1 MLIPHIVAVVA
12 ALCTCN
18 GELLAIQQYKLDIIN
33 VQTSAVL
40 FDYIVAKI
48 NDTVDEEKVF
58 TQSCDTKVNQTLKSC
73 DECLRNVCEQVP
85 EISRPDSEHSL
96 SPNPEMFPQMINI
109 PIPDIAK
116 LIKEIGKRVGH
127 EAARFG
133 KKIGKVLQK
142 LGGGVGRT
150 IRKVGGV
157 LTKVRGGI
165 KKIGSKVGSHVKR
178 LGKGVARVGNHI
190 GQGVGRIGKHIGK
203 SVGRISKNIVRGVG
217 TIGKNIGRRVGSI
230 GKNIGRGVGRIGK
243 NIGRGV
249 GRIGKNIAR
258 GVGRFGKNIGRG
270 VGRLGKKVGHGIKN
284 TGKKIWSGFK
294 KIFGKRSTRHLIA
307 KRCVHSCP
315 VCDVLD
321 TTKNTDEQIVRN
333 ICGSDFVSRQQQVF
347 DKVRGFEDTYNY
359 IVDQPVVTKV
369 EYDTSSLIVASGKM
383 AFKKSFVTFQTD
395 KIKKRFQLS
404 GIFEFSNIEDMAI
417 QISKDIL
424 AKMLYVQ

>member
-1 MLIPHIVAVVA
+1 
-12 ALCTCN
+12 
-18 GELLAIQQYKLDIIN
+18 
-33 VQTSAVL
+33 
-40 FDYIVAKI
+40 
-48 NDTVDEEKVF
+48 
-58 TQSCDTKVNQTLKSC
+58 
-73 DECLRNVCEQVP
+73 
-85 EISRPDSEHSL
+85 
-96 SPNPEMFPQMINI
+96 MFPQMINI

-116 LIKEIGKRVGH
+116 FIKKIGKRIGQ

-157 LTKVRGGI
+157 LKKVRGGI

-203 SVGRISKNIVRGVG
+203 GVGRISKNIVRGVG
-217 TIGKNIGRRVGSI
+217 TIGKSIVRGVGTI
-230 GKNIGRGVGRIGK
+230 GKSIGRGVGRIGK

-249 GRIGKNIAR
+249 GRIGKNIGR
-258 GVGRFGKNIGRG
+258 GVGRF
-270 VGRLGKKVGHGIKN
+270 GKKVGHGIKK

-294 KIFGKRSTRHLIA
+294 KLFGKRSTRHLIA

-321 TTKNTDEQIVRN
+321 TNKNTDEQIVRN
-333 ICGSDFVSRQQQVF
+333 ICGSDFVSRQQKVF
-347 DKVRGFEDTYNY
+347 DKVRGLEDTYNY

-369 EYDTSSLIVASGKM
+369 EYETSSLIVAGGKM

-417 QISKDIL
+417 KISKEIL
-424 AKMLYVQ
+424 AKML

>member
-1 MLIPHIVAVVA
+1 MCDTYNMLIPHIVAVVA

-48 NDTVDEEKVF
+48 NDTVDEEKNL

-73 DECLRNVCEQVP
+73 DECLRNGCEQVP
-85 EISRPDSEHSL
+85 EISRPDSEHL
-96 SPNPEMFPQMINI
+96 LRPNPEMFPLMINT

-157 LTKVRGGI
+157 LKKVRGGI

-217 TIGKNIGRRVGSI
+217 SIGKNIGRRVGSI

-243 NIGRGV
+243 NIGQGV

-294 KIFGKRSTRHLIA
+294 
-307 KRCVHSCP
+307 
-315 VCDVLD
+315 
-321 TTKNTDEQIVRN
+321 
-333 ICGSDFVSRQQQVF
+333 ICGSDFVSRQQHIF
-347 DKVRGFEDTYNY
+347 DKVGGLEDTYNY

-369 EYDTSSLIVASGKM
+369 EYETSSLIVAGGKM

-417 QISKDIL
+417 NISKEIL
-424 AKMLYVQ
+424 AKML

>member
-1 MLIPHIVAVVA
+1 MYLLPNHPISDTYNMLIPYLVAVVA

-18 GELLAIQQYKLDIIN
+18 GELLSIQQYKLDIIN
-33 VQTSAVL
+33 DQTSTVI
-40 FDYIVAKI
+40 FDYIVAEI
-48 NDTVDEEKVF
+48 NNTVDVEKVL
-58 TQSCDTKVNQTLKSC
+58 TQSCDNKVNQTLKSC
-73 DECLRNVCEQVP
+73 DECIKDICAQVP
-85 EISRPDSEHSL
+85 EISRPDSEHL
-96 SPNPEMFPQMINI
+96 LRPNPEMFPQMINI

-116 LIKEIGKRVGH
+116 FIKKIGKRIGQ

-157 LTKVRGGI
+157 LKKVRGGI

-203 SVGRISKNIVRGVG
+203 GVGRISKNIVRGVG
-217 TIGKNIGRRVGSI
+217 TIGKSIGRGVGRI

-249 GRIGKNIAR
+249 GRIGKNIGR
-258 GVGRFGKNIGRG
+258 GVGRF
-270 VGRLGKKVGHGIKN
+270 GKKVGHGIKK

-294 KIFGKRSTRHLIA
+294 KLFGKRSTRHLIA

-321 TTKNTDEQIVRN
+321 TNKNTDEQIVRN
-333 ICGSDFVSRQQQVF
+333 ICGSDFVSRQQKVF
-347 DKVRGFEDTYNY
+347 DKVRGLEDTYNY

-369 EYDTSSLIVASGKM
+369 EYETSSLIVAGGKM

-417 QISKDIL
+417 KISKEIL
-424 AKMLYVQ
+424 AKML